1 MMPIKMHISIYTKLF
16 ATITVLGSMIFILI
30 RRFLVRHRFAR
41 DYGCQ
46 PVARCLSRDPFL
58 GLDIIPK
65 SIRALKQHKI
75 LERGCEY
82 FAIYGNTFTVK
93 ELHKSII
100 VTIEPE
106 NIKTILSLNFGHY
119 GVKHRLEAFR
129 PLLGEGIF
137 DTDGDHW
144 AASRSLIRPS
154 FTRNQMAD
162 FATLEDLIQHLF
174 VLLPRDGKTVVDLQD
189 LFSRY
194 TLDSATE
201 FLFGQSVGS
210 LKQIKQGPDFA
221 EAFCYAQRNIIVR
234 ATLGQL
240 KALYRDAKAD
250 ECHRICRGFAQPFVD
265 EAFRVNATKK
275 AIQEQHPKTAGGK
288 RIFSHELASRTA
300 DRHRVLNESMNL
312 LLAGRD
318 TTASLLSNLFFM
330 LAKNPAI
337 WAKLRKEVACL
348 QGCPPTY
355 EQLKSLKYVEYCLR
369 ECKSNHFFVRK
380 PR

>member
-1 MMPIKMHISIYTKLF
+1 MPVKMYIPIDTKLF
-16 ATITVLGSMIFILI
+16 VTITVLGSVIFILI
-30 RRFLVRHRFAR
+30 RRSLVCHRFAR
-41 DYGCQ
+41 DYGCR
-46 PVARCLSRDPFL
+46 PVAGCLSKDPFL
-58 GLDIIPK
+58 GLDTIPK
-65 SIRALKQHKI
+65 SLHARKQHKM
-75 LERGCEY
+75 LERSCEY
-82 FAIYGNTFTVK
+82 FTVYGNTFTVK
-93 ELHKSII
+93 ELQKSAI

-119 GVKHRLEAFR
+119 GIKHRLEAFR

-144 AASRSLIRPS
+144 TASRSLIRPS

-162 FATLEDLIQHLF
+162 FATLEDLIQDLF

-189 LFSRY
+189 LFFCY
-194 TLDSATE
+194 TMDSATE
-201 FLFGQSVGS
+201 FLFGQSVGT
-210 LKQIKQGPDFA
+210 LKQNKQVPDFA
-221 EAFCYAQRNIIVR
+221 EAFCYAQRNIVVR
-234 ATLGQL
+234 ATLGPL

-265 EAFRVNATKK
+265 EAFRANATKK
-275 AIQEQHPKTAGGK
+275 AIQGQHPKTARGK

-300 DRHRVLNESMNL
+300 DRHRVLNESMNV

-337 WAKLRKEVACL
+337 WAKLRREVACL
-348 QGCPPTY
+348 QGRPPTY
-355 EQLKSLKYVEYCLR
+355 EQLKSLKYVEYCIR
-369 ECKSNHFFVRK
+369 EC
-380 PR
+380 